1 MVGPKRLSKWLAKT
15 IATVQTVDDP
25 RHTDIVIPVMGPTGV
40 GKSTFINNVVGK
52 PVMEVGHDLQ
62 SCTRKIEHV
71 IVPHPSDRS
80 RRIVFVDTPG
90 FDDTYV
96 ADAEILK
103 LIAVWLA
110 KSYYDGMKLAGI
122 VYLHEISQTRMF
134 GTARKNLTMFNK
146 LCGDDALKNVMLA
159 TTKWSEIPED
169 VGRRREEQLANTYW
183 KRMVGLGSRM
193 AQFTCTRESA
203 WAIVNPI
210 IYKDPVDVHTLIQ
223 EELVD
228 LQKHLSES
236 EAGKT
241 LRYTLEEL
249 LELQRDMA
257 RQLREET
264 QASDELQ
271 ERQEEISRRL
281 TSTLHQIQELKV
293 PLSRRIIGF
302 FFS

>member
-1 MVGPKRLSKWLAKT
+1 
-15 IATVQTVDDP
+15 
-25 RHTDIVIPVMGPTGV
+25 
-40 GKSTFINNVVGK
+40 
-52 PVMEVGHDLQ
+52 
-62 SCTRKIEHV
+62 
-71 IVPHPSDRS
+71 
-80 RRIVFVDTPG
+80 
-90 FDDTYV
+90 
-96 ADAEILK
+96 
-103 LIAVWLA
+103 
-110 KSYYDGMKLAGI
+110 
-122 VYLHEISQTRMF
+122 MF